1 MATRTGPSNPSQ
13 SFLHS
18 FPANCK
24 RRLHP
29 NHMWDLTKNPV
40 SRDIPDS
47 SIDLKKRYIHSPMKS
62 TLSLP
67 TNLPSFD
74 PNFGDPTGLAASKDH
89 IFIINTMVNKFFSP
103 SLVLS
108 VSFSSVSRLKTSPGT
123 LELGCSRTVER
134 LQLVTERWGEGGGV
148 EG

>member
-1 MATRTGPSNPSQ
+1 
-13 SFLHS
+13 
-18 FPANCK
+18 
-24 RRLHP
+24 
-29 NHMWDLTKNPV
+29 
-40 SRDIPDS
+40 
-47 SIDLKKRYIHSPMKS
+47 MKS

-74 PNFGDPTGLAASKDH
+74 PNFRDLTGLAASKDH

-108 VSFSSVSRLKTSPGT
+108 ASFSSVSRPKTSPGT
-123 LELGCSRTVER
+123 LELGCSRTVEW
-134 LQLVTERWGEGGGV
+134 LQLVTERWWGGAGV